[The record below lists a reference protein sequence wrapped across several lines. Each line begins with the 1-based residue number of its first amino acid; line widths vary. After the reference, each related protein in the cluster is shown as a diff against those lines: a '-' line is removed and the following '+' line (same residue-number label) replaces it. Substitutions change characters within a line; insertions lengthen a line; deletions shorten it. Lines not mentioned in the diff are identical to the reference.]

1 MQDIIAENIV
11 HSYAFAGSKHRSL
24 DDVSLTVNKGELV
37 TVLGRNGC
45 GKTTFARHFN
55 ALIPVQSGELKISE
69 LDAKD
74 KKNIWSVRNKCGMV
88 FQNPANQFVSSL
100 VEEDIAFAP
109 RNFGV
114 PESEIK
120 KRVSKA
126 LDLVGLSGFEKRSP
140 QLLSGGQK
148 QRVAIAGV
156 LAADPDIIIFDE
168 VTSML
173 DPQGREEVLSVI
185 KSLHNDGRTVI
196 MISHYIE
203 EAVFSD
209 TVVIM
214 NDGKVLAAGAPREIL
229 TDKNLLSSAG
239 LIPPMP
245 VRAYYDLAKKGIRLS
260 VCPLTDEELVSEL
273 CRLN

>member
-1 MQDIIAENIV
+1 MQDIIAENII

-24 DDVSLTVNKGELV
+24 DDVSLIVNKGELV
-37 TVLGRNGC
+37 TILGKNGC
-45 GKTTFARHFN
+45 GKTTLARHFN
-55 ALIPVQSGELKISE
+55 ALIPVQSGELKIAE
-69 LDAKD
+69 LDAKN
-74 KKNIWSVRNKCGMV
+74 KKNIWSLRNKCGMV
-88 FQNPANQFVSSL
+88 FQNPSNQFVSSL
-100 VEEDIAFAP
+100 LEEDIAFAP
-109 RNFGV
+109 RNFGI
-114 PESEIK
+114 PESEIENC
-120 KRVSKA
+120 VSKA
-126 LDLVGLSGFEKRSP
+126 LSAVGLSGFEKRSP

-148 QRVAIAGV
+148 QRAAIAGV

-185 KSLHNDGRTVI
+185 KSLHNDGRTII

-214 NDGKVLAAGAPREIL
+214 NSGKITAKGAPREIL
-229 TDKNLLSSAG
+229 TDADLLSSAG
-239 LIPPMP
+239 LTPPMP
-245 VRAYYDLAKKGIRLS
+245 VRAYYDLAKRGIRLS
-260 VCPLTDEELVSEL
+260 ACPLTDGELVSEL